1 MVGGPPELVRGIR
14 LVFTSENNVRPRPF
28 PLKKWP
34 IEGYAD
40 VKTDKQGRFGVPAIA
55 VGEAWIEHYNVDE
68 KQPLLLKLPESVSV
82 QADRTTSLEIP
93 LVPSVI
99 VRGSVRV
106 KDTGKPVSS
115 AQIHIRYGVG
125 YRQGAMAVSDAQG
138 NYTARVLPGRI
149 GLQVIFMPE
158 AYVLL
163 SEGPARVRNDRSLE
177 VPEDAKE
184 FDLPSIEAGLAGP
197 TKVSVN
203 KSPSTYQIE
212 RREPVPGFNSENF
225 PPRIWNESHALSVK
239 NVSAEPQPLTEE
251 S

>member
-1 MVGGPPELVRGIR
+1 MPRASGLSYNLPPQHRRSSGPQSGYGRWARSRGGVVGGPPELVRGIR

-106 KDTGKPVSS
+106 KDTGKPVS
-115 AQIHIRYGVG
+115 
-125 YRQGAMAVSDAQG
+125 
-138 NYTARVLPGRI
+138 ARKFTSVTVLDI
-149 GLQVIFMPE
+149 
-158 AYVLL
+158 A
-163 SEGPARVRNDRSLE
+163 
-177 VPEDAKE
+177 
-184 FDLPSIEAGLAGP
+184 
-197 TKVSVN
+197 
-203 KSPSTYQIE
+203 
-212 RREPVPGFNSENF
+212 REPW
-225 PPRIWNESHALSVK
+225 R
-239 NVSAEPQPLTEE
+239 
-251 S
+251 